1 MHSCLTLSSIFQELW
16 KQRKTGMTAA
26 QVNSSLFPLSHLP
39 QEKKIRE
46 TNFKFFIIITKQYW
60 AKGVPL
66 LGKGECFPL
75 DVSLTALT
83 TPCICDLLWKLIFTH
98 TELEM
103 ELLNGERKPVADVS
117 GRTKVVSFLSA
128 TAGLCIDNFFQSKL
142 GKKNSWK
149 WIFVLS
155 SVITSDKLYRLP
167 HLSFPSLLQR
177 LGLGQ
182 RQSNRSLTY

>member
-83 TPCICDLLWKLIFTH
+83 TPCICDLLWKFIFTH

-128 TAGLCIDNFFQSKL
+128 TAGLWIDNFFSEQTRKEKFL
-142 GKKNSWK
+142 KVNFCLIKCDNIWQT
-149 WIFVLS
+149 VQ
-155 SVITSDKLYRLP
+155 TSP
-167 HLSFPSLLQR
+167 SPFPSLLQR